1 MPLQTIIRT
10 SGVSLSSSDEW
21 QVHHQLDALERRL
34 IHHPDPKA
42 SLMLTRHRD
51 QRQVEVDLR
60 VELGPLGSHLISHQ
74 GAETVD
80 RAVHLAIKDVE
91 RQLERRHAAQRGE
104 PSFGVPS
111 RRLPSSLRP
120 ANTPSSLVEAET
132 ASETDE
138 LEEPDRG
145 R

>member
-1 MPLQTIIRT
+1 MALETIIRT
-10 SGVSLSSSDEW
+10 SGVSLSSSDERRV
-21 QVHHQLDALERRL
+21 QHRLDALERRL

-42 SLMLTRHRD
+42 SLMLTRHRE

-80 RAVHLAIKDVE
+80 RAVHLAIEDVE
-91 RQLERRHAAQRGE
+91 RQLERKHAAQRGE

-111 RRLPSSLRP
+111 RRLPPSLRP
-120 ANTPSSLVEAET
+120 ANMPSTLAEEEH
-132 ASETDE
+132 APETD
-138 LEEPDRG
+138 G
-145 R
+145 G

>member
-1 MPLQTIIRT
+1 MTLETIIRA
-10 SGVSLSSSDEW
+10 SGLSLSSSDERRV
-21 QVHHQLDALERRL
+21 QHRLEALERRL
-34 IHHPDPKA
+34 IHHPEPTA

-51 QRQVEVDLR
+51 QRQIEVDLR

-80 RAVHLAIKDVE
+80 RAVRLAIEDVE
-91 RQLERRHAAQRGE
+91 RQLERQHAAQRGE

-111 RRLPSSLRP
+111 RRLPPSLRP
-120 ANTPSSLVEAET
+120 AYIPSTLAEEEVAT
-132 ASETDE
+132 EPE
-138 LEEPDRG
+138 EEPDEGG